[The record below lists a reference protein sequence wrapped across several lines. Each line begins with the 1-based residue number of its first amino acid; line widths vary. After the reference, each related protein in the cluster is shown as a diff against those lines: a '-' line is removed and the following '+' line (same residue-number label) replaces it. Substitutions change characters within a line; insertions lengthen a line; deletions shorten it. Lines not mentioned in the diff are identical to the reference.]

1 MSCKDDNDDDDEEE
15 EKEEGA
21 TELISRLGHD
31 NLKTHVFEV
40 DVLELIAHSPIR
52 KFAFDFLIDVIT
64 QDPPPPPPAI
74 VVVAEADIVKE
85 ADD

>member
-1 MSCKDDNDDDDEEE
+1 MSCKDDSDDDDDEEE
-15 EKEEGA
+15 EEGA

-40 DVLELIAHSPIR
+40 DVLELIVHSPIST
-52 KFAFDFLIDVIT
+52 FVFDFLIDVIT